1 MSFVSAGV
9 CPRRMLSCATLCW
22 FVLTA
27 IVFVVHVYSLR
38 FVFLVGVGI
47 GFGWV
52 HKACSGFPQR
62 LIAPVI
68 SRTLLSR
75 AYSTL
80 GMLRFWRSAHHTF
93 RQYLYWLALCYRW
106 VVSGV
111 DACLSR
117 NLYIQLHHKMHRLTT
132 VRLFA
137 QGESL
142 ALWLSVRCHLCSFCM
157 FAAAVSLDLHTV
169 WRSVS
174 GRLLRNGTGG
184 VGSQLPCNMFSR
196 VEPLL

>member
-1 MSFVSAGV
+1 MSFVSAGI
-9 CPRRMLSCATLCW
+9 CPRRMLCYVVLVW

-27 IVFVVHVYSLR
+27 IVFVELCISQLHTVWSRLR
-38 FVFLVGVGI
+38 FLVGVGI

-117 NLYIQLHHKMHRLTT
+117 NLHIQLHHKVHRLTT

-142 ALWLSVRCHLCSFCM
+142 TFCIFDQCSWCCHLCSFCN
-157 FAAAVSLDLHTV
+157 VC
-169 WRSVS
+169 S
-174 GRLLRNGTGG
+174 GG
-184 VGSQLPCNMFSR
+184 
-196 VEPLL
+196 